1 MNRRVLLSALM
12 LAVALPAAA
21 QTVRQAHNDARLIGT
36 WKTTQEIDAACSRFS
51 GDGNFEI
58 TRPPDQRIYRLQGS
72 WRLVRSFKRGCRPQR
87 DAPRQFTVAVTGR
100 CAVADSH
107 LTCEAH
113 FQGEVTILRA
123 KRSLWTIGRN
133 SLDLAETTPEGFTVS
148 SNAKRWST
156 NVRGEVASLPL
167 LPPPGGAYTDRPPPP
182 PGGAKID
189 PPGNQETLS
198 VPAHRLF
205 AAWLERYAAA
215 HHWLLAALDGLAGM
229 DHNSAALFER
239 TLTAELARRERRDG
253 EQALTWILEAHGAA
267 RPAVAATGEATLD
280 AAASRGLDHLRQLEA
295 EVRQAAT
302 DSAALFQGVLAG
314 QATVTEVAI
323 RLRQGQRIR
332 LRAELAF
339 WRLRVAGLP
348 AAHPQ
353 RHLLDSA
360 SAASAALIDLYDAVL
375 GHLGAA
381 GQDAAA
387 VVASARR
394 QLAAGHRAVAEG
406 RTTTNQALEVVQV
419 SSTLGNDARRQLFL
433 GLATYA
439 QSFDVEDQMLEALA
453 ATIDNLAA
461 GRPLGQNLEAIATL
475 AAQRRHHARRRLVII
490 RRLAG
495 YER

>member
-51 GDGNFEI
+51 GDGSFEI
-58 TRPPDQRIYRLQGS
+58 TRPPDQHVYRLQGS
-72 WRLVRSFKRGCRPQR
+72 WQLARSFKRGCRPQR
-87 DAPRQFTVAVTGR
+87 DAPRHFTVDVTGR

-113 FQGEVTILRA
+113 FQGAVTILRA

-167 LPPPGGAYTDRPPPP
+167 PPP
-182 PGGAKID
+182 PGGTKTD

-215 HHWLLAALDGLAGM
+215 HHWLLTALDGLAGM
-229 DHNSAALFER
+229 DHNSAALFDR
-239 TLTAELARRERRDG
+239 SLTADAAKRERRDG
-253 EQALTWILEAHGAA
+253 DQALTWILEAHAAA
-267 RPAVAATGEATLD
+267 RPAAATTGEAALD
-280 AAASRGLDHLRQLEA
+280 AAAGRGLDNLRQLEA

-302 DSAALFQGVLAG
+302 DSVVLFQGVLAG

-323 RLRQGQRIR
+323 RLRQGQRAR

-375 GHLGAA
+375 GRLGAA

-433 GLATYA
+433 GLAIYA
-439 QSFDVEDQMLEALA
+439 QSFDVEDQVLEALA
-453 ATIDNLAA
+453 AAIDNLAA
-461 GRPLGQNLEAIATL
+461 GRPLGQDLEAIATL
-475 AAQRRHHARRRLVII
+475 TAQRRHHARRRLVII